1 MWVFAQHRPGAV
13 ESPPGRVHLEATGQ
27 TMPAGGSTGLKRM
40 GMPCRFGTVRAP
52 ISGNPA
58 QQNVH
63 GTTPPSRS
71 VGTTDGD
78 REEWVMTAVSCLA
91 KKDLSH
97 VNLATADLHGADLH
111 EATLRHATLT
121 EINLAEADLT
131 EADFTRAN
139 LGGASL
145 RNATASHAN
154 FEEADLRDADLTGA
168 NLRGAR
174 LTGAKLCQDQRTV
187 AASAGADLDDAKS
200 EDTNSRV
207 T

>member
-63 GTTPPSRS
+63 GTTPP
-71 VGTTDGD
+71 
-78 REEWVMTAVSCLA
+78 
-91 KKDLSH
+91 
-97 VNLATADLHGADLH
+97 ATADLHGADLH